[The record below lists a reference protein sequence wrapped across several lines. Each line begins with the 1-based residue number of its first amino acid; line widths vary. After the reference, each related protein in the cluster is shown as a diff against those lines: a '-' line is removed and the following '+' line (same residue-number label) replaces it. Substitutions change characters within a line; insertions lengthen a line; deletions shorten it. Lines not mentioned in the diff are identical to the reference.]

1 MQLDYKDIII
11 KHYALSMSGSE
22 IARQTGFSKSGV
34 NDFLRAF
41 KRCEDLSY
49 PLPAGI
55 TNYGIALKVYGSV
68 PGSGGRNEN
77 IELPDYEDA
86 AKLMATRK
94 NMTLMFLWN
103 RYKKKCEE
111 EGVRFYQYSQ
121 YCELYNKWCEENYET
136 AHFDAVIAQ
145 KMEVDFAGQTF
156 SMTDPLTGEIMTIV
170 VFVAILPY
178 SQYIYAEGMLS
189 TKEPQWIDVNNHA
202 LDYFG
207 GVPALVVCDNCKQAV
222 IVNQDWIEPELNK
235 DYADW
240 ADHYGTVILPAK
252 VRKPKFKSSV
262 ENAVGI
268 LEKGFFHK
276 LEERQY
282 FSLEQFNKDLWKE
295 LEALNKEPFKKKEH
309 NRYYY
314 WEEEKLELMPLPS
327 MHYEY
332 MERKTAK
339 VSSDFHVRFDNAYY
353 SVDKAFLHKKVS
365 IKASSTV
372 VRIYSLAGEFLCE
385 WPRATRKGQWST
397 NPDHLPDN
405 YKGFTQWNAPYF
417 IQKAQ
422 LIGRNTEAVIRTIL
436 KSRPY
441 EVQTYRMC
449 LGILNFTKKYSNKAL
464 EECCK
469 QAIALNKQKY
479 TFIKN
484 TISVVADDLGEAG
497 YHHSTSTKK
506 EVVRGGYVMPPE
518 ASSIDT
524 LLSRSRALADQMRE
538 EVDD

>member
-41 KRCEDLSY
+41 KKCEDLSY

-55 TNYGIALKVYGSV
+55 TNYGIALKVYESV

-77 IELPDYEDA
+77 IELPDYEEA

-111 EGVRFYQYSQ
+111 EGTRFYQYSQ

-136 AHFDAVIAQ
+136 AHFDAVVAQ

-202 LDYFG
+202 LNYFG

-268 LEKGFFHK
+268 LEKGLFHK

-332 MERKTAK
+332 IERKTAK

-397 NPDHLPDN
+397 NPEHLPDN
-405 YKGFTQWNAPYF
+405 YKGFTLWNGPYF

-422 LIGRNTEAVIRTIL
+422 LIGRNTEPVIRTIL

-497 YHHSTSTKK
+497 YRHSTPTKK
-506 EVVRGGYVMPPE
+506 EPVRGGYVMPPE

-524 LLSRSRALADQMRE
+524 LLSRSKALADQMRE
-538 EVDD
+538 EVDE